1 MNTLISTIKF
11 EVTFSN
17 RFRFDG
23 KHFHFYSNDPSV
35 LARINKNASETKHV
49 YGVSEKT
56 GVVSFICDKA
66 RFRDQLIDIVIDSK
80 KLEDQA

>member
-1 MNTLISTIKF
+1 MNKLIDTIKF

-23 KHFHFYSNDPSV
+23 KHFHFYSDDTSV
-35 LARINKNASETKHV
+35 LARINKEASETKHV
-49 YGVSEKT
+49 YALSVKT

-80 KLEDQA
+80 KSES